1 MSDDEKFNLIVRN
14 LEEVLTEDELKELI
28 SSGTPLKHYI
38 GFEISGKVH
47 LGQGLLVMQFIK
59 QFQEAGIEVTI
70 FLADWHTWLNKKL
83 DGTLETAKRL
93 GRDYFEEALKA
104 AAFCVGADPDKIKFI
119 LGSELY
125 EQNGQE
131 YWTTVVRVSKATT
144 LARMLRSTTIMGR
157 KETEISDAAMLIY
170 PAMQAA
176 DIFIMNLDI
185 IHAGTDQRNVQVI
198 ARDVSRDL
206 EKKKPVALHHH
217 LLLGIGKQDPEATKK
232 LKENQTLPAEER
244 LALMESL
251 KMSKSKPETAVFI
264 DEEPDEIR
272 RKVANAFCPEG
283 EVKLNPIL
291 DWCKYLVFF
300 DEGSL
305 AISRKEEYG
314 GDITYTSYEDLEKDF
329 ADKKLHPQ
337 DLKTAVAEWLV
348 KTLEPARKYF
358 EDPQRKAALEE
369 IEKLTSKSSRVPPII
384 PPVAAL
390 MTVPKT

>member
-1 MSDDEKFNLIVRN
+1 MNDSSQASHNSLSTEQKMKLITRN
-14 LEEVLTEDELKELI
+14 LEETLTEEELKALI
-28 SSGTPLKHYI
+28 ESGTPLKHYI

-59 QFQEAGIEVTI
+59 QFQEAGMETTV

-83 DGTLETAKRL
+83 DGTLETARRL
-93 GRDYFEEALKA
+93 GRDYFEQALRA
-104 AAFCVGADPDKIKFI
+104 AALCVGADPDKIKFV

-131 YWTTVVRVSKATT
+131 YWATVVRVSKATT

-157 KETEISDAAMLIY
+157 KEADISDAAMLIY

-176 DIFIMNLDI
+176 DIFIMDLDI

-198 ARDVSRDL
+198 ARDVAKDL
-206 EKKKPVALHHH
+206 GKKKPVALHHH
-217 LLLGIGKQDPEATKK
+217 LLLGIGKQDPEATEK
-232 LKENQTLPAEER
+232 LKNNPGMSAEER
-244 LALMESL
+244 MALMETL

-264 DEEPDEIR
+264 DEEPEVIR
-272 RKVANAFCPEG
+272 QKVANAFCPEG

-300 DEGSL
+300 EQGSL
-305 AISRKEEYG
+305 TITRPEKYG
-314 GDITYTSYEDLEKDF
+314 GNVTYTSYEDLENDF

-337 DLKTAVAEWLV
+337 DLKMAVADWLIE
-348 KTLEPARKYF
+348 KLKPARDYF
-358 EDPQRKAALEE
+358 EDPKRKEALEE
-369 IEKLTSKSSRVPPII
+369 IEKLTSNK
-384 PPVAAL
+384 
-390 MTVPKT
+390 